1 MAKLKIQKNIVE
13 LSAEL
18 VDKELLVNAAN
29 VADTD
34 NKNGKPVIT
43 TNGVAVQGRCYWVGS
58 VGICPPSFSKFRGK
72 KSLKIAK
79 FVHLVCS

>member
-1 MAKLKIQKNIVE
+1 MAKTENTKKNIVE

-34 NKNGKPVIT
+34 NKNGKLMIT
-43 TNGVAVQGRCYWVGS
+43 TNGVAVY
-58 VGICPPSFSKFRGK
+58 
-72 KSLKIAK
+72 
-79 FVHLVCS
+79 

>member
-1 MAKLKIQKNIVE
+1 MAKLKNTKKNIVE
-13 LSAEL
+13 LSVEL

-43 TNGVAVQGRCYWVGS
+43 TNGVAVYSKWVR
-58 VGICPPSFSKFRGK
+58 K
-72 KSLKIAK
+72 
-79 FVHLVCS
+79 HVCCIFKD